1 MNKINWYP
9 GHMKKATDTIREDLK
24 VIDVVIEILDARVPL
39 SSKNPVLDSLLR
51 KHRRIIILNKY
62 DLAGDSGNERWK
74 AHFRAQGADAFL
86 VNSITGFGI
95 KELERHIMK
104 IKSELDEKNS
114 FNKPMRLMVVGIPNV
129 GKSSFI
135 NRMTKKRSTV
145 TGDKPGVTR
154 GKQIIRFPNNV
165 QLMDTPGI
173 LWPNF
178 EDELVALRLAFC
190 GCIKDEI
197 LDTSTLAVKLIDFLI
212 RDETGAKG
220 IEKRYKLPFVTDD
233 AVAVMDD
240 IARARGFLIRNG
252 EIDYERTGRTILDE
266 FRKGLLGR
274 ITLEYPE
281 EFDD

>member
-62 DLAGDSGNERWK
+62 DLAGDSGNEKWK
-74 AHFRAQGADAFL
+74 GHFKTQGADAFL

-135 NRMTKKRSTV
+135 NRMTKKRS
-145 TGDKPGVTR
+145 R
-154 GKQIIRFPNNV
+154 RQI
-165 QLMDTPGI
+165 G
-173 LWPNF
+173 
-178 EDELVALRLAFC
+178 
-190 GCIKDEI
+190 
-197 LDTSTLAVKLIDFLI
+197 
-212 RDETGAKG
+212 
-220 IEKRYKLPFVTDD
+220 
-233 AVAVMDD
+233 
-240 IARARGFLIRNG
+240 RASCR
-252 EIDYERTGRTILDE
+252 ERV
-266 FRKGLLGR
+266 
-274 ITLEYPE
+274 
-281 EFDD
+281 